1 VSEGEDELA
10 FQLDAVGL
18 EYLREFRFHP
28 TRKWRADFCV
38 SSDATSILVEVE
50 GGTWA
55 NGRHNRGYGM
65 VEDIYKYNA
74 EAIMG
79 YRLLRFTP
87 EMVTSGEAL
96 VAIEQALGIKENDA
110 EKN

>member
-18 EYLREFRFHP
+18 KYLRQFRFHP
-28 TRKWRADFCV
+28 KRKWPSDFCV

-65 VEDIYKYNA
+65 VEDMYKYNA
-74 EAIMG
+74 AAIMG

-87 EMVTSGEAL
+87 AMVTNGEAL
-96 VAIEQALGIKENDA
+96 VAIEQALGL
-110 EKN
+110 EKKMDV